1 MEDNELQQ
9 LRQKRMAELQQ
20 QQAQQAGSGQS
31 HQQQEEQ
38 RRQQDDMKNSILA
51 QVLTQEARARCKRE
65 QKQMYTKLINTF
77 F

>member
-1 MEDNELQQ
+1 MEDKELQQ

-20 QQAQQAGSGQS
+20 QSGGGGGGGGGQS

-51 QVLTQEARARCKRE
+51 QVLTQEARARRTLKIIF
-65 QKQMYTKLINTF
+65 TI
-77 F
+77 